1 MCNSRSI
8 VHFTPYEVEDMVVP
22 MGSVIYVKARA
33 FFVGGSSTRICFYQ
47 KKKPKQQQQ
56 QLLSP
61 VSMSQLQQQHV
72 VLDQDDVAG
81 DQDVVEC
88 KLCIPKEDL
97 QESYVADGWRG
108 NGILSVSVVMFYDS
122 AVCNEIE
129 SLYTE
134 SSTKDGMKH
143 VRHMSVEIQD
153 TRWIQ
158 NPGSFGFRIFDCIG
172 VKPN

>member
-1 MCNSRSI
+1 M
-8 VHFTPYEVEDMVVP
+8 
-22 MGSVIYVKARA
+22 
-33 FFVGGSSTRICFYQ
+33 
-47 KKKPKQQQQ
+47 
-56 QLLSP
+56 
-61 VSMSQLQQQHV
+61 
-72 VLDQDDVAG
+72 
-81 DQDVVEC
+81 
-88 KLCIPKEDL
+88 

-153 TRWIQ
+153 THWIQ

-172 VKPN
+172 VKS